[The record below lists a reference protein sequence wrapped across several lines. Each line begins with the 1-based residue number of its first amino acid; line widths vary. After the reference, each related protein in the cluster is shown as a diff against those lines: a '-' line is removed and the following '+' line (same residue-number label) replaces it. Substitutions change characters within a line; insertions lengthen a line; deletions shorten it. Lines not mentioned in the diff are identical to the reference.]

1 MQEETHFAFENYHT
15 PPTIFSLDLNT
26 GSTESYRLSEANFS
40 SENYESRQVFFN
52 SKDGTRIPMT
62 ITNKKGLQLSKPK
75 PTILYGY
82 GGFDISLTPTFSS
95 TMAAWLESGGI
106 YAVPNLRGG

>member
-1 MQEETHFAFENYHT
+1 MTYQFDQSGRMVREISLPGKGTAYGLRKKTQEETHFAFENYHA

-26 GSTESYRLSEANFS
+26 GSTEIYRSSEANFS
-40 SENYESRQVFFN
+40 SENYESRQVLFN

-75 PTILYGY
+75 PTILYG
-82 GGFDISLTPTFSS
+82 L
-95 TMAAWLESGGI
+95 WRL
-106 YAVPNLRGG
+106 